1 MLRFPKTLLSVVALG
16 SFMIHGLAQA
26 DDSVVTLKL
35 AHFLPAHSVTQA
47 QFLEPWAERITK
59 QSNGRIQFQ
68 FYPSMQL
75 GGTPPQLVDQV
86 RDGVADI
93 VWTLPGYSSGRFP
106 LTAAFELPFMSSS
119 SEASSQA
126 MWDFI
131 DKHGQKEY
139 ADMHL
144 LATHLTDGALVH
156 TTDKPIHTLKDF
168 RGQKL
173 RAANRTAAKTI
184 GLLGATPVAMP
195 VPQVPEALS
204 KGVVDGAVVP
214 WDVVPALKLHELVKY
229 HTEAAPGAPA
239 LMHTALIVGMNND
252 TYNNLPDDLKQI
264 IDNNSGRELSREAGR
279 IWDNQVIETGHKLA
293 QSRNNEI
300 YVLPAE
306 EHAKWVKATSRVS
319 DDWVKEVEDKGY
331 ENGES
336 LLKDAKQLIEQYN
349 AKLSR

>member
-1 MLRFPKTLLSVVALG
+1 MLKLPKALLSLCAVGSLAL
-16 SFMIHGLAQA
+16 HANVQA
-26 DDSVVTLKL
+26 DEPVVTLKL

-47 QFLEPWAERITK
+47 DFLKPWTEKIT
-59 QSNGRIQFQ
+59 QESNGRIQFQ

-106 LTAAFELPFMSSS
+106 LTAAFELPFMSKS

-126 MWDFI
+126 MWDFLE
-131 DKHGQKEY
+131 KHGQKEF

-156 TTDKPIHTLKDF
+156 TTDKPIHKLADF
-168 RGQKL
+168 RGLKL

-204 KGVVDGAVVP
+204 KGVVDGAVLP

-229 HTEAAPGAPA
+229 HTETAPGMPA
-239 LMHTALIVGMNND
+239 LMHTALIVAMNNN
-252 TYNNLPDDLKQI
+252 TYDNLPDDLKKV
-264 IDNNSGRELSREAGR
+264 IDANSGRALSREAGR
-279 IWDNQVIETGHKLA
+279 IWDNQVVETGHKLA
-293 QSRNNEI
+293 ESRGNEI
-300 YVLPAE
+300 YVLSAE
-306 EHAKWVKATSRVS
+306 EQAKWMKATSRVS
-319 DDWVKEVEDKGY
+319 EGWIEEVEDKGY
-331 ENGES
+331 ENGEA
-336 LLKDAKQLIEQYN
+336 LLEDARQLIEHYN
-349 AKLSR
+349 AQLPR

>member
-1 MLRFPKTLLSVVALG
+1 MLKLPKTLLSMVALG
-16 SFMIHGLAQA
+16 SFMLHGPVQA

-47 QFLEPWAERITK
+47 QFLKPWAERITQ

-126 MWDFI
+126 MWDFLQ
-131 DKHGQKEY
+131 KHGQKEFG
-139 ADMHL
+139 DMRL

-156 TTDKPIHTLKDF
+156 TSKKPVHGLKDF
-168 RGQKL
+168 RGLKL
-173 RAANRTAAKTI
+173 RAANRTAAKAI

-204 KGVVDGAVVP
+204 KGVVDGAVLP

-229 HTEAAPGAPA
+229 HTETAEGAPA
-239 LMHTALIVGMNND
+239 LMHTALIVGMNKA
-252 TYNNLPDDLKQI
+252 TYEKLPDDLKKV
-264 IDNNSGRELSREAGR
+264 IDANSGRDLSRQAGQ
-279 IWDNQVIETGHKLA
+279 IWDNQVVETGHKLA
-293 QSRNNEI
+293 ESRQNEV

-306 EHAKWVKATSRVS
+306 EQAKWMEATSQVS
-319 DDWVKEVEDKGY
+319 DDWVKEVESKGY
-331 ENGES
+331 ENGEA
-336 LLKDAKQLIEQYN
+336 LLEDARQLIEQYN
-349 AKLSR
+349 AQLTR

>member
-1 MLRFPKTLLSVVALG
+1 MLKFPKTLLSMFALG
-16 SFMIHGLAQA
+16 SLMLNGAAHA
-26 DDSVVTLKL
+26 DEPVVTLKL

-47 QFLEPWAERITK
+47 QFLKPWAERITQ

-131 DKHGQKEY
+131 QRHGQDEF

-156 TTDKPIHTLKDF
+156 TTKKPIHTLKDF

-204 KGVVDGAVVP
+204 KGVVDGAVLP
-214 WDVVPALKLHELVKY
+214 WDVVPALKLHELVRY
-229 HTEAAPGAPA
+229 HTETAAGTPA
-239 LMHTALIVGMNND
+239 LMHTALIVGMNQD
-252 TYNNLPDDLKQI
+252 TYNNLPADLKQI
-264 IDNNSGRELSREAGR
+264 IDANSGRELSREAGR
-279 IWDNQVIETGHKLA
+279 IWDNQVVETGHKLA

-300 YVLPAE
+300 YILPPE
-306 EHAKWVKATSRVS
+306 EQAKWVQVTSKVS
-319 DDWVKEVEDKGY
+319 EDWINEVESKGY
-331 ENGES
+331 ENGKA
-336 LLKDAKQLIEQYN
+336 LLEEARQLIEQYN
-349 AKLSR
+349 AQLSH

>member
-1 MLRFPKTLLSVVALG
+1 MLKLPKTLLSMFALG
-16 SFMIHGLAQA
+16 SLVLHGAVKA
-26 DDSVVTLKL
+26 DESVVTLKL
-35 AHFLPAHSVTQA
+35 AHFLPAHSVTQT
-47 QFLEPWAERITK
+47 QFLKPWAERITQ

-131 DKHGQKEY
+131 QKHGQKEFS
-139 ADMHL
+139 DMHL

-156 TTDKPIHTLKDF
+156 TSDKPIHSLKDF

-204 KGVVDGAVVP
+204 KGVVDGAVLP

-229 HTEAAPGAPA
+229 HTETATGMPA
-239 LMHTALIVGMNND
+239 LMHTALILGMNSD
-252 TYNNLPDDLKQI
+252 TYEKLPDDLKQI
-264 IDNNSGRELSREAGR
+264 IDANSGRELSRQAGH
-279 IWDNQVIETGHKLA
+279 IWDNQVVETGHKLA
-293 QSRNNEI
+293 QSRQNEI
-300 YVLPAE
+300 YVLPPE
-306 EHAKWVKATSRVS
+306 EQAKWMKATSRVS
-319 DDWVKEVEDKGY
+319 EDWIKDVESKGY
-331 ENGES
+331 ENGKA
-336 LLKDAKQLIEQYN
+336 LLEDARQLIEQYN
-349 AKLSR
+349 AQLPR

>member
-1 MLRFPKTLLSVVALG
+1 MLKLPKTLLTMFALG
-16 SFMIHGLAQA
+16 SLVLHGSAQA
-26 DDSVVTLKL
+26 DEPVVTLKL

-47 QFLEPWAERITK
+47 QFLKPWAERITE

-131 DKHGQKEY
+131 QKHGQKEF

-156 TTDKPIHTLKDF
+156 TTKKPIHSLKDF

-229 HTEAAPGAPA
+229 HTETAPGSPA
-239 LMHTALIVGMNND
+239 LMHTALIVGMNSN
-252 TYNNLPDDLKQI
+252 TYDKLPDDLKQI
-264 IDNNSGRELSREAGR
+264 IDDNSGRELSRQAGQ
-279 IWDNQVIETGHKLA
+279 IWDNQVVEAGHKLA
-293 QSRNNEI
+293 QSRQNEI
-300 YVLPAE
+300 YVLPQE
-306 EHAKWVKATSRVS
+306 ELAKWMKATSRVS
-319 DDWVKEVEDKGY
+319 DDWVKDVEGKGY
-331 ENGES
+331 ENGEA
-336 LLKDAKQLIEQYN
+336 LLEEARQLIEQYN
-349 AKLSR
+349 AQLTR

>member
-1 MLRFPKTLLSVVALG
+1 MLKLPKTLLSAIALG
-16 SFMIHGLAQA
+16 SLLLNGAAQA
-26 DDSVVTLKL
+26 AEPVVTLKL

-47 QFLEPWAERITK
+47 QFLEPWAKRITA
-59 QSNGRIQFQ
+59 QSDGRIQFQ

-131 DKHGQKEY
+131 QKHGQEEY

-144 LATHLTDGALVH
+144 LAAHLTDGALVH
-156 TTDKPIHTLKDF
+156 TTGKPIHTLKDF

-204 KGVVDGAVVP
+204 KGVVDGAVLP

-229 HTEAAPGAPA
+229 HTETAPGTPA
-239 LMHTALIVGMNND
+239 LMHTALIVAMNKD
-252 TYNNLPDDLKQI
+252 TYNNLPDDLKKI
-264 IDNNSGRELSREAGR
+264 IDENSGRELSREAGH
-279 IWDNQVIETGHKLA
+279 IWDNQVVETGHKLA
-293 QSRNNEI
+293 QSRNNEV

-306 EHAKWVKATSRVS
+306 EQAKWVKATSRVS
-319 DDWVKEVEDKGY
+319 DDWVKQVEDKGY
-331 ENGES
+331 ENGEA
-336 LLKDAKQLIEQYN
+336 LLEDARQLIEHYN
-349 AKLSR
+349 AQLKR